1 MKKKTGAIYATH
13 SAEKQLFY
21 KAMVNGILCAAY
33 VKDGQLIS
41 YEPWED
47 VNRQMYTGPC
57 LPSPCRKRKH
67 LTIRECDGQSK
78 LRIYH
83 LDVLVHD
90 VTKPR

>member
-33 VKDGQLIS
+33 VKDSQLIS
-41 YEPWED
+41 YEPWEE

-57 LPSPCRKRKH
+57 LHFTVPEKKA
-67 LTIRECDGQSK
+67 
-78 LRIYH
+78 
-83 LDVLVHD
+83 LDH
-90 VTKPR
+90 PRV